1 MNKMQKY
8 YLNQRNKYAKLYETC
23 EHPQEKEKLYK
34 LVLWYN
40 NQYYNSLHFWQTHK
54 AIIALQWEK
63 IFLLQVR
70 KKHLQALVKL
80 LDEAYYRT
88 KLLYEMLK

>member
-1 MNKMQKY
+1 MNELGMTENEAHIFTSVNTPGVKINITY
-8 YLNQRNKYAKLYETC
+8 
-23 EHPQEKEKLYK
+23 P
-34 LVLWYN
+34 
-40 NQYYNSLHFWQTHK
+40 SS
-54 AIIALQWEK
+54 WEK